1 MNPHRFTLTIL
12 MLTALYHVAQ
22 LALMHY
28 AHVPP
33 APGKPGA
40 ADSGVIWWIAKPSAN
55 EWREARGKILVSVET
70 SREPDRSV
78 TCDGGRVNSARR
90 LTEGTGPAHHSISR
104 QREGLGVTTPVN
116 PGLRSVHRHALSG
129 LLLDTTHTKPGLAA
143 TADGRI
149 GREGYLITR
158 QPGREPNRPFPRSIG
173 SELARIWSPD
183 DSSQTPAPLHSY
195 KTRCSVPTRNRQVPS
210 PPLLLLQPTDQP
222 LCGPAGLLEMAADH
236 ARTNPSAW
244 EICATK
250 EHGYID
256 GDLPRRKN
264 CDGCD
269 SARARRALT
278 WLRDCGESR

>member
-1 MNPHRFTLTIL
+1 MNPHRLTLTAL
-12 MLTALYHVAQ
+12 MLTTLYHVAQ
-22 LALMHY
+22 LALLHY

-40 ADSGVIWWIAKPSAN
+40 ADSGVIWWIARPSAE
-55 EWREARGKILVSVET
+55 EWREARRKI
-70 SREPDRSV
+70 
-78 TCDGGRVNSARR
+78 
-90 LTEGTGPAHHSISR
+90 
-104 QREGLGVTTPVN
+104 
-116 PGLRSVHRHALSG
+116 
-129 LLLDTTHTKPGLAA
+129 
-143 TADGRI
+143 
-149 GREGYLITR
+149 
-158 QPGREPNRPFPRSIG
+158 
-173 SELARIWSPD
+173 
-183 DSSQTPAPLHSY
+183 
-195 KTRCSVPTRNRQVPS
+195 
-210 PPLLLLQPTDQP
+210 LQPTDHP

-278 WLRDCGESR
+278 RLRDCGESR